1 MIVVMEGSKMEFK
14 SGFVSIIGRPNVGK
28 STLMNKLIGEKIAIV
43 SDKTQTTRNR
53 IQCIYTDEK
62 SQIIFLDTPGIHRP
76 KHKLGDFMVKTAI
89 QTLREVDVI
98 LFVVDDSSKIG
109 PGDRFIMQQLEVI
122 KTPIILVMN
131 KIDLMAQERFNILY
145 QEYLASGIF
154 TEIVGISAKEGLN
167 LTSLVDKIL
176 TRFEEGPKYFPE
188 DMITDQPERVIVGEI
203 IREKV
208 LNYIEQEI
216 PHGVA
221 VEVTLMKARKD
232 KEIIDIH
239 ATIFCEKKS
248 HKGIIIGKEGRKLKG
263 IGKSARID
271 IESLL
276 GSKIYLELWVKIKE
290 NWRNN
295 AVTLRELGYK

>member
-1 MIVVMEGSKMEFK
+1 MEFK

-43 SDKTQTTRNR
+43 SDKPQTTRNR
-53 IQCIYTDEK
+53 IQCIYTDNK
-62 SQIIFLDTPGIHRP
+62 SQIIFLDTPGIHKP
-76 KHKLGDFMVKTAI
+76 KHKLGDFMVKTAT
-89 QTLREVDVI
+89 QTLKEVDVI
-98 LFVVDDSSKIG
+98 LFVVDDSTKIG
-109 PGDRFIMQQLEVI
+109 PGDRFIMQQLEEI

-145 QEYLASGIF
+145 QEYLASGIY
-154 TEIVGISAKEGLN
+154 TDIVGISAKDGLN

-176 TRFEEGPKYFPE
+176 AHFEEGPKYFPE
-188 DMITDQPERVIVGEI
+188 DIITDQPERVIVGEI
-203 IREKV
+203 VREKV

-221 VEVTLMKARKD
+221 VEVTLMKKREG

-239 ATIFCEKKS
+239 ATIYCEKKS

-276 GSKIYLELWVKIKE
+276 GSKVYLELWVKIKE

-295 AVTLRELGYK
+295 AVTLRDLGYK

>member
-1 MIVVMEGSKMEFK
+1 MEFK

-43 SDKTQTTRNR
+43 SDKPQTTRNR
-53 IQCIYTDEK
+53 IQCIYTDNK
-62 SQIIFLDTPGIHRP
+62 SQIIFLDTPGIHKP
-76 KHKLGDFMVKTAI
+76 KHKLGDFMVKTATR
-89 QTLREVDVI
+89 TLKEVDVI
-98 LFVVDDSSKIG
+98 LFVVDDSTKIG
-109 PGDRFIMQQLEVI
+109 PGDRFIMQQLEEI

-154 TEIVGISAKEGLN
+154 TDIVGISAKDGLN

-176 TRFEEGPKYFPE
+176 AHFEEGPKYFPE
-188 DMITDQPERVIVGEI
+188 DIITDQPERVIVGEI
-203 IREKV
+203 VREKV

-221 VEVTLMKARKD
+221 VEVTLMKKREG
-232 KEIIDIH
+232 KEIVDIH
-239 ATIFCEKKS
+239 ATIYCEKKS

-295 AVTLRELGYK
+295 AVTLRDLGYK

>member
-1 MIVVMEGSKMEFK
+1 MEFK

-43 SDKTQTTRNR
+43 SDKPQTTRNR
-53 IQCIYTDEK
+53 IQCIYTDNK
-62 SQIIFLDTPGIHRP
+62 SQIIFLDTPGIHKP
-76 KHKLGDFMVKTAI
+76 NHKLGDFMVKTATK
-89 QTLREVDVI
+89 TLKEVDVI
-98 LFVVDDSSKIG
+98 LFVVDDSTKIG
-109 PGDRFIMQQLEVI
+109 PGDRFIMQQLEQI

-154 TEIVGISAKEGLN
+154 TDIVGISAKDGLN

-176 TRFEEGPKYFPE
+176 AHFEEGPKYFPE
-188 DMITDQPERVIVGEI
+188 DMITDQPERVIVSEI

-221 VEVTLMKARKD
+221 VEVTLMKKRKD

-239 ATIFCEKKS
+239 ATIYCEKKS

-295 AVTLRELGYK
+295 AVNLRDLGYK